1 MPDSNA
7 SFLGRGWS
15 FPPTFIKSST
25 DISVLM
31 VSAEQNIRENLEVLL
46 TTIPGERVVL
56 PTFGADTT
64 QLVFE
69 ELDASFEARFKNVVT
84 DAILYFEPRIKLESV
99 KIEMDNALEGIVNVS
114 IDYTIRA
121 INTRSNFVFPYFLIE
136 GTEIKRI

>member
-1 MPDSNA
+1 
-7 SFLGRGWS
+7 
-15 FPPTFIKSST
+15 
-25 DISVLM
+25 M

-69 ELDASFEARFKNVVT
+69 ELDAAFEARFKNVVT
-84 DAILYFEPRIKLESV
+84 DAILYFEPRIKVESI

-114 IDYTIRA
+114 IDYTIRE